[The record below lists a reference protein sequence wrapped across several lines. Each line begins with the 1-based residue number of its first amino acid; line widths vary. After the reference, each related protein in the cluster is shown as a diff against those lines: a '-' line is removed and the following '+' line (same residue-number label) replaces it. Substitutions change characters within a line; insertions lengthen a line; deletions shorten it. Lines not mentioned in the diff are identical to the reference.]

1 MLGEI
6 KKEANTTDPEKLAGV
21 KTDGKIFNFNTF
33 KNSLDFA
40 SNIYYED
47 KTSLKDTK
55 NSQHKMFGLLN
66 ELKKYKPKNL
76 KKIKSKEETLTN
88 AETLYNNRDNVIKT
102 FEDKVF
108 FV

>member
-1 MLGEI
+1 MLGKI
-6 KKEANTTDPEKLAGV
+6 KKKANTTDPEKLAG
-21 KTDGKIFNFNTF
+21 GKNFNFNTF

-66 ELKKYKPKNL
+66 EL
-76 KKIKSKEETLTN
+76 
-88 AETLYNNRDNVIKT
+88 
-102 FEDKVF
+102 
-108 FV
+108 